1 MNLQEKISLQFGNPH
16 GALGNLAG
24 FIMSHRASNVE
35 RITWAITLLD
45 VKPEN
50 NVLEIGFGP
59 GVGIAMLHECL
70 M

>member
-1 MNLQEKISLQFGNPH
+1 
-16 GALGNLAG
+16 
-24 FIMSHRASNVE
+24 MSHRASNVE